1 MSDEQV
7 AKEIE
12 NDYRSIVDWAGD
24 EWSDMHEIELKRLI
38 SVNTDRYREHL
49 KEHGEI
55 SDFQYI

>member
-12 NDYRSIVDWAGD
+12 NDYRYIVDWAGD